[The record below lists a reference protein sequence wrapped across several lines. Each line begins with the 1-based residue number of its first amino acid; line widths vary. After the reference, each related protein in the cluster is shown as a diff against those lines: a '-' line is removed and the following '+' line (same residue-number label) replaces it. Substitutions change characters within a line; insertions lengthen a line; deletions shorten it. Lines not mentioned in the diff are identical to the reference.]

1 MSTVCI
7 YKECVR
13 VYWGIQYTVCVCSV
27 YNIGYSTICTS
38 IYDRSGGGGGEI
50 RGNLLRSLY
59 IYIRR
64 GGVTVHAKIS
74 CPIERHEP
82 GYRYAIPKSGP
93 K

>member
-38 IYDRSGGGGGEI
+38 IYDRSGGGEKFAEIYFEVYIFIYAGE
-50 RGNLLRSLY
+50 
-59 IYIRR
+59 
-64 GGVTVHAKIS
+64 
-74 CPIERHEP
+74 E
-82 GYRYAIPKSGP
+82 
-93 K
+93 